1 MVKMNDSSIDFVL
14 RVWTLAGDYW
24 PVTFDLNE
32 QTYEALNAEGL
43 NIPFPQMTLH
53 LAKDSQDN
61 EKR

>member
-1 MVKMNDSSIDFVL
+1 
-14 RVWTLAGDYW
+14 
-24 PVTFDLNE
+24 VTFDLNE